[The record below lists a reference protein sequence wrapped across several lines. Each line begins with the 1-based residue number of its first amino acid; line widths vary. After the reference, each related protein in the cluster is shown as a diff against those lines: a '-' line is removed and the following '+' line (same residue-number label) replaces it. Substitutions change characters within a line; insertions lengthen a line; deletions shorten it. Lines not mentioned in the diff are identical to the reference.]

1 MRLLAELEMAGVL
14 ALSACAA
21 VPDQGTFQDRLYR
34 FANAAA
40 DRGLLMEPSRVHSP
54 VLCQG
59 FVNPVAYTV
68 PFRSGA
74 DYARARDLC
83 IRH

>member
-1 MRLLAELEMAGVL
+1 MRLLAELEMAGAL
-14 ALSACAA
+14 ALSACTA
-21 VPDQGTFQDRLYR
+21 VSDQAGFHDRLYR
-34 FANAAA
+34 FANAGA

-59 FVNPVAYTV
+59 FVNPVAYT
-68 PFRSGA
+68 PRFRSGA

>member
-1 MRLLAELEMAGVL
+1 MRLLVELEMAGAL
-14 ALSACAA
+14 ALSACTAA
-21 VPDQGTFQDRLYR
+21 SDQTAFHDHLYR

-54 VLCQG
+54 VLCQV
-59 FVNPVAYTV
+59 FVNPVVFAR
-68 PFRSGA
+68 PLRSGA
-74 DYARARDLC
+74 DHARARDLC